1 MTELVVEELE
11 FMTKSKFSKIVES
24 VVLEKNMSYIDAVI
38 YVCELNNIE
47 IEDSRKYISIVVK
60 QKIEMEAMQLNFLER
75 NGTLPI
81 DWPFL

>member
-24 VVLEKNMSYIDAVI
+24 VVLEKKMSYIDAVI
-38 YVCELNNIE
+38 YVCELNKIE

-81 DWPFL
+81 D

>member
-81 DWPFL
+81 D

>member
-24 VVLEKNMSYIDAVI
+24 VVLKKKMSYIDAVI
-38 YVCELNNIE
+38 YVCELNKIE

-81 DWPFL
+81 D

>member
-38 YVCELNNIE
+38 YVCELNKIE
-47 IEDSRKYISIVVK
+47 IEDSRKYISIVIK

-81 DWPFL
+81 D

>member
-38 YVCELNNIE
+38 YVCELNKIE
-47 IEDSRKYISIVVK
+47 IEDSRKYISIVIK

-75 NGTLPI
+75 NATLPI
-81 DWPFL
+81 D